1 MVSIRKRALS
11 IYKSYSF
18 WNNRKSILRTHR
30 IEVYSKNPIAT
41 DELAC
46 CSKANVFKLPAKNKK
61 SSVLKENRIW
71 NQASSLK
78 RLNKH
83 YCSLS
88 RQHIHASITLSHICP
103 LSFIVLSFVFL
114 SVFEFSLVTADEP
127 NFSDTGTELRLVS
140 RSDNHNNRSRSYG
153 IEASQS
159 ALTPLRKVYTNQFAV
174 RIKGGN
180 ILEADK
186 LAEKHGFINLGPVLP
201 NDEYFLFESRQTRKR
216 STRHRR
222 NAQTNSIAREPKVKW
237 IEQQI
242 AKKRVKRDYM
252 PVNSHSSADHLQRIK
267 GNEINDDLTII
278 SNDDAQQ
285 QYSSNRN
292 RNSGARN
299 VGNYNLNDPLWSDMW
314 YLNPTVYDRGFDHN
328 VREAWDLGYTGKGV
342 VVTILDDGLERTH
355 PDIAPNYDAK
365 ASYDVND
372 RDEDPTPRYDY
383 TDENRHGTRCAG
395 EVAAIFN
402 NSLCIVGIA
411 YNARIGG
418 IRMLDGDVTDAV
430 EAASLAHNSDHIDI
444 YSASWGPDDDGR
456 TVDGPAKLTRRAFEK
471 GIREGRRGLGSIF
484 VWASGNGGKDAD
496 SCNCDGYTNSIY
508 TLSISS
514 ATEHGNIPWY
524 SEACSSTLATAYSSG
539 ATGEKMIITTDLHHS
554 CTNAHTGTSASAPLA
569 AGIVALT
576 LEANPKLTWRD
587 MQHIVVRTARPLN
600 LRAGDWIINGVGKKV
615 SHSFGFGL
623 MDAGAMVRLAS
634 NWTTVPEQRK
644 CVVFYPARYKTVPHG
659 NRLQLQLYT
668 DGCASYPRNKV
679 GFVEHVQAIIT
690 LTAPKRGDIQIYLTS
705 PSGTRSTL
713 LAKRAR
719 DTSRTGFREWAFMTT
734 HNWGEIAVGLWT
746 LEINNDGWDDAELIR
761 WDLVLYGTAIEI
773 SSTGGISSTS
783 SSSSLTPR
791 SLSSKARAR
800 YGDLWQGTSIAS
812 VIIASSNIALFS
824 FYAEFLMGFNLKSE
838 LEISRSFLKNGG
850 YSVCEKSSELMGSI
864 SGKIYVNVT
873 IEISQ
878 WYIYSFGMILNEINS
893 EMTSRNQM
901 EVSLDKTPMAQMKTG
916 SNIQHKHETFEMIF
930 GHNVRITDIYDL
942 FDGDSVRSWKYCG
955 SVGR

>member
-1 MVSIRKRALS
+1 MLTRKPTVPNCNSL
-11 IYKSYSF
+11 
-18 WNNRKSILRTHR
+18 WDNRKSACEARRVEILDHTFD
-30 IEVYSKNPIAT
+30 SMAQ

-46 CSKANVFKLPAKNKK
+46 CSNANIFKSPAMSEK
-61 SSVLKENRIW
+61 SGVLKRNCIR
-71 NQASSLK
+71 NQACTLK
-78 RLNKH
+78 LLSRH
-83 YCSLS
+83 YRSLS
-88 RQHIHASITLSHICP
+88 RHRFHSSVTSSNICP
-103 LSFIVLSFVFL
+103 LSFIILLFAFL
-114 SVFEFSLVTADEP
+114 SMSEFFLIAADESS
-127 NFSDTGTELRLVS
+127 FSDMMTELRPI
-140 RSDNHNNRSRSYG
+140 SDSSNHSSSISNSYG
-153 IEASQS
+153 AETSQS
-159 ALTPLRKVYTNQFAV
+159 SSTALRKAYTNQFAV
-174 RIKGGN
+174 RITGGD

-186 LAEKHGFINLGPVLP
+186 LATKHGFINLGPVLP

-216 STRHRR
+216 STRPRR
-222 NAQTNSIAREPKVKW
+222 NAQTNSIAREPKVEW

-242 AKKRVKRDYM
+242 AKKRVKRGYM
-252 PVNSHSSADHLQRIK
+252 SVNSRSPTVHLQSFK
-267 GNEINDDLTII
+267 GNEISDDLTII
-278 SNDDAQQ
+278 ASSDAQQ
-285 QYSSNRN
+285 QYSSSRN
-292 RNSGARN
+292 RNAGARSA
-299 VGNYNLNDPLWSDMW
+299 GNYNLNDPLWSHMW
-314 YLNPTVYDRGFDHN
+314 YLNPAVYGRGLDHN
-328 VREAWDLGYTGKGV
+328 VREAWDLGYTGRGV

-430 EAASLAHNSDHIDI
+430 EATSLAHNSDHIDI

-539 ATGEKMIITTDLHHS
+539 ATGEKMIVTTDLHHS

-569 AGIVALT
+569 AGIAALT

-600 LRAGDWIINGVGKKV
+600 LRAGDWVTNGVGKKV

-634 NWTTVPEQRK
+634 NWTRVPEQRK

-679 GFVEHVQAIIT
+679 GYLEHVQAIIT

-734 HNWGEIAVGLWT
+734 HNWGEMAVGLWT

-761 WDLVLYGTAIEI
+761 WDLVLYGTAAEVSNI
-773 SSTGGISSTS
+773 GGTS
-783 SSSSLTPR
+783 LTSSSLTLR
-791 SLSSKARAR
+791 SLSSKTRTR
-800 YGDLWQGTSIAS
+800 YGALWDDISAAPI
-812 VIIASSNIALFS
+812 IIASSNIALFPFLFNFIV
-824 FYAEFLMGFNLKSE
+824 FYLFMP
-838 LEISRSFLKNGG
+838 
-850 YSVCEKSSELMGSI
+850 SI
-864 SGKIYVNVT
+864 
-873 IEISQ
+873 
-878 WYIYSFGMILNEINS
+878 
-893 EMTSRNQM
+893 R
-901 EVSLDKTPMAQMKTG
+901 
-916 SNIQHKHETFEMIF
+916 
-930 GHNVRITDIYDL
+930 
-942 FDGDSVRSWKYCG
+942 
-955 SVGR
+955 

>member
-1 MVSIRKRALS
+1 
-11 IYKSYSF
+11 
-18 WNNRKSILRTHR
+18 
-30 IEVYSKNPIAT
+30 
-41 DELAC
+41 
-46 CSKANVFKLPAKNKK
+46 
-61 SSVLKENRIW
+61 
-71 NQASSLK
+71 
-78 RLNKH
+78 
-83 YCSLS
+83 
-88 RQHIHASITLSHICP
+88 
-103 LSFIVLSFVFL
+103 
-114 SVFEFSLVTADEP
+114 
-127 NFSDTGTELRLVS
+127 
-140 RSDNHNNRSRSYG
+140 
-153 IEASQS
+153 
-159 ALTPLRKVYTNQFAV
+159 
-174 RIKGGN
+174 
-180 ILEADK
+180 
-186 LAEKHGFINLGPVLP
+186 
-201 NDEYFLFESRQTRKR
+201 
-216 STRHRR
+216 
-222 NAQTNSIAREPKVKW
+222 
-237 IEQQI
+237 
-242 AKKRVKRDYM
+242 
-252 PVNSHSSADHLQRIK
+252 
-267 GNEINDDLTII
+267 
-278 SNDDAQQ
+278 
-285 QYSSNRN
+285 
-292 RNSGARN
+292 
-299 VGNYNLNDPLWSDMW
+299 MW
-314 YLNPTVYDRGFDHN
+314 YLNSAVYDRGLDHN

-372 RDEDPTPRYDY
+372 HDEDPTPRYDS

-430 EAASLAHNSDHIDI
+430 EATSLAHNSDHIDI

-471 GIREGRRGLGSIF
+471 GIREGRHGLGSIF
-484 VWASGNGGKDAD
+484 VWASGNGGKVAD

-539 ATGEKMIITTDLHHS
+539 ATGEKMIVTTDLHHS

-600 LRAGDWIINGVGKKV
+600 LRAGDWVTNGVGRKV

-668 DGCASYPRNKV
+668 DGCASYSRNKV
-679 GFVEHVQAIIT
+679 GYVEHVQAIIT

-734 HNWGEIAVGLWT
+734 HNWGEMAVGLWT

-773 SSTGGISSTS
+773 SSTGGTSSTS
-783 SSSSLTPR
+783 SSPSLIPR
-791 SLSSKARAR
+791 SLSSKVRTR
-800 YGDLWQGTSIAS
+800 HGDLWDDTSAAP
-812 VIIASSNIALFS
+812 VIIASNYMALLSSLFNFIAFYLFK
-824 FYAEFLMGFNLKSE
+824 L
-838 LEISRSFLKNGG
+838 
-850 YSVCEKSSELMGSI
+850 SI
-864 SGKIYVNVT
+864 
-873 IEISQ
+873 
-878 WYIYSFGMILNEINS
+878 
-893 EMTSRNQM
+893 R
-901 EVSLDKTPMAQMKTG
+901 
-916 SNIQHKHETFEMIF
+916 
-930 GHNVRITDIYDL
+930 
-942 FDGDSVRSWKYCG
+942 
-955 SVGR
+955 

>member
-1 MVSIRKRALS
+1 MV
-11 IYKSYSF
+11 
-18 WNNRKSILRTHR
+18 RTVDDR
-30 IEVYSKNPIAT
+30 LEAYTQQFSLAE
-41 DELAC
+41 DEFAC
-46 CSKANVFKLPAKNKK
+46 CSGVSASELPLK
-61 SSVLKENRIW
+61 SENTDVLLAQCAWSQSQTCPVKFLDRPH
-71 NQASSLK
+71 
-78 RLNKH
+78 R
-83 YCSLS
+83 SLS
-88 RQHIHASITLSHICP
+88 RQRLRTSVTSSHTHS
-103 LSFIVLSFVFL
+103 LSFIVLSFAFL
-114 SVFEFSLVTADEP
+114 SVSEFSLVAADEP
-127 NFSDTGTELRLVS
+127 NLSDKKAGLRPLS
-140 RSDNHNNRSRSYG
+140 DSDNQNSSKGSNYG
-153 IEASQS
+153 VQLNQS
-159 ALTPLRKVYTNQFAV
+159 SPTSLRKAYTNQFAI
-174 RIKGGN
+174 RIKGGD
-180 ILEADK
+180 ILEANK
-186 LAEKHGFINLGPVLP
+186 LAAKYGFFNLGPVLP

-216 STRHRR
+216 STRRRR
-222 NAQTNSIAREPKVKW
+222 NAQTNSIAREPKVEW
-237 IEQQI
+237 VEQQI
-242 AKKRVKRDYM
+242 AKKRVKRGYM
-252 PVNSHSSADHLQRIK
+252 SVYTRAPAVYMQQFK

-278 SNDDAQQ
+278 TSNDAQQ
-285 QYSSNRN
+285 QYSSSRN
-292 RNSGARN
+292 RNNLARG
-299 VGNYNLNDPLWSDMW
+299 VGNYNLNDPLWTDMW
-314 YLNPTVYDRGFDHN
+314 YLNRAVYDRGLDHN
-328 VREAWDLGYTGKGV
+328 VREAWDLGYTGRGV

-430 EAASLAHNSDHIDI
+430 EATSLAHNSDHIDI

-471 GIREGRRGLGSIF
+471 GIREGRHGLGSIF

-539 ATGEKMIITTDLHHS
+539 ATGERMIVTTDLHHS

-587 MQHIVVRTARPLN
+587 MQHVVVRTARPLN
-600 LRAGDWIINGVGKKV
+600 LRAGDWVTNGVGKKV

-634 NWTTVPEQRK
+634 NWTT
-644 CVVFYPARYKTVPHG
+644 
-659 NRLQLQLYT
+659 LYT
-668 DGCASYPRNKV
+668 DGCGNDPHNKV
-679 GFVEHVQAIIT
+679 GYLEHVQAIIT

-734 HNWGEIAVGLWT
+734 HNWGEMAVGLWT

-761 WDLVLYGTAIEI
+761 WDLVLYGTAIEVTN
-773 SSTGGISSTS
+773 TGGISSAS
-783 SSSSLTPR
+783 SLSSLTPR
-791 SLSSKARAR
+791 SLSSKSRSR
-800 YGDLWQGTSIAS
+800 YGALWEEDTSSAPS
-812 VIIASSNIALFS
+812 TFTFSSIIKF
-824 FYAEFLMGFNLKSE
+824 
-838 LEISRSFLKNGG
+838 
-850 YSVCEKSSELMGSI
+850 
-864 SGKIYVNVT
+864 
-873 IEISQ
+873 
-878 WYIYSFGMILNEINS
+878 
-893 EMTSRNQM
+893 
-901 EVSLDKTPMAQMKTG
+901 
-916 SNIQHKHETFEMIF
+916 IQRTT
-930 GHNVRITDIYDL
+930 VLY
-942 FDGDSVRSWKYCG
+942 
-955 SVGR
+955 

>member
-30 IEVYSKNPIAT
+30 IEVYSKKPIYAFSPIAT

-222 NAQTNSIAREPKVKW
+222 NAQTNSIAREPKDFSL
-237 IEQQI
+237 IIRHYLCLELLIPQHRSNYI
-242 AKKRVKRDYM
+242 AILKLESFMPILGKVDRATNSKKRVKRDYM

-418 IRMLDGDVTDAV
+418 T
-430 EAASLAHNSDHIDI
+430 
-444 YSASWGPDDDGR
+444 
-456 TVDGPAKLTRRAFEK
+456 
-471 GIREGRRGLGSIF
+471 
-484 VWASGNGGKDAD
+484 
-496 SCNCDGYTNSIY
+496 
-508 TLSISS
+508 TLF
-514 ATEHGNIPWY
+514 
-524 SEACSSTLATAYSSG
+524 L
-539 ATGEKMIITTDLHHS
+539 
-554 CTNAHTGTSASAPLA
+554 
-569 AGIVALT
+569 
-576 LEANPKLTWRD
+576 
-587 MQHIVVRTARPLN
+587 
-600 LRAGDWIINGVGKKV
+600 
-615 SHSFGFGL
+615 
-623 MDAGAMVRLAS
+623 
-634 NWTTVPEQRK
+634 
-644 CVVFYPARYKTVPHG
+644 
-659 NRLQLQLYT
+659 
-668 DGCASYPRNKV
+668 
-679 GFVEHVQAIIT
+679 
-690 LTAPKRGDIQIYLTS
+690 
-705 PSGTRSTL
+705 PS
-713 LAKRAR
+713 K
-719 DTSRTGFREWAFMTT
+719 
-734 HNWGEIAVGLWT
+734 
-746 LEINNDGWDDAELIR
+746 
-761 WDLVLYGTAIEI
+761 
-773 SSTGGISSTS
+773 
-783 SSSSLTPR
+783 
-791 SLSSKARAR
+791 
-800 YGDLWQGTSIAS
+800 
-812 VIIASSNIALFS
+812 
-824 FYAEFLMGFNLKSE
+824 
-838 LEISRSFLKNGG
+838 
-850 YSVCEKSSELMGSI
+850 
-864 SGKIYVNVT
+864 
-873 IEISQ
+873 
-878 WYIYSFGMILNEINS
+878 
-893 EMTSRNQM
+893 
-901 EVSLDKTPMAQMKTG
+901 
-916 SNIQHKHETFEMIF
+916 
-930 GHNVRITDIYDL
+930 
-942 FDGDSVRSWKYCG
+942 
-955 SVGR
+955 

>member
-1 MVSIRKRALS
+1 MFACKRNCVINKYYSSINCENLNTTRDTEEGDESVNDDAS
-11 IYKSYSF
+11 SSCM
-18 WNNRKSILRTHR
+18 TG
-30 IEVYSKNPIAT
+30 
-41 DELAC
+41 DELMC
-46 CSKANVFKLPAKNKK
+46 CTHGFIAKPLSNHQKHVVSTSDHVFLNDQIHVKK
-61 SSVLKENRIW
+61 SSKCQYYSNVCKLFTSSSSSSSSSSTFHNRSLALFLLAFSVLSLSEFTLAEKNLREVKNGIRLECCSENNSDVSKFVYI
-71 NQASSLK
+71 QQSTPSSLIS
-78 RLNKH
+78 
-83 YCSLS
+83 SLS
-88 RQHIHASITLSHICP
+88 FTP
-103 LSFIVLSFVFL
+103 
-114 SVFEFSLVTADEP
+114 TATT
-127 NFSDTGTELRLVS
+127 S
-140 RSDNHNNRSRSYG
+140 
-153 IEASQS
+153 
-159 ALTPLRKVYTNQFAV
+159 LRKVYTNQFAV
-174 RIKGGN
+174 RIKGGD
-180 ILEADK
+180 IVEANK
-186 LAEKHGFINLGPVLP
+186 LAAKHGFINLGPVLP
-201 NDEYFLFESRQTRKR
+201 NDEYFLFESRQTKKR
-216 STRHRR
+216 STRRRR
-222 NAQTNSIAREPKVKW
+222 NAQTTSIAREPNVEW
-237 IEQQI
+237 IEQQV
-242 AKKRVKRDYM
+242 AKKRVKRDYLSFNTRS
-252 PVNSHSSADHLQRIK
+252 PNIHLQRFK
-267 GNEINDDLTII
+267 GNELSDDLTIVTGSGI
-278 SNDDAQQ
+278 QQKYSN
-285 QYSSNRN
+285 SRN
-292 RNSGARN
+292 RNSEAFK
-299 VGNYNLNDPLWSDMW
+299 NYDLNDPLWTDMW
-314 YLNPTVYDRGFDHN
+314 YLNRAVYDRGLDHN

-355 PDIAPNYDAK
+355 PDIAPNYDAR

-430 EAASLAHNSDHIDI
+430 EATSLAHNSDHIDI

-539 ATGEKMIITTDLHHS
+539 ATGEKMIVTTDLHHS

-576 LEANPKLTWRD
+576 LEANPNLTWRD

-600 LRAGDWIINGVGKKV
+600 LRAGDWVTNGIGKKV

-623 MDAGAMVRLAS
+623 MDAGAMVRLAK
-634 NWTTVPEQRK
+634 NWTTVPEQKK
-644 CVVFYPARYKTVPHG
+644 CVVFYPARYKTIPHG

-668 DGCASYPRNKV
+668 DGCASDPRSKV
-679 GFVEHVQAIIT
+679 SHLEHVQSIIT

-734 HNWGEIAVGLWT
+734 HNWGEIAAGLWT

-761 WDLVLYGTAIEI
+761 WDLVLYG
-773 SSTGGISSTS
+773 SSFEVGKTGGMF
-783 SSSSLTPR
+783 SSSSLIQR
-791 SLSSKARAR
+791 SVPGKSRSHYNALRDEDSA
-800 YGDLWQGTSIAS
+800 AS
-812 VIIASSNIALFS
+812 V
-824 FYAEFLMGFNLKSE
+824 KSVVITS
-838 LEISRSFLKNGG
+838 EI
-850 YSVCEKSSELMGSI
+850 
-864 SGKIYVNVT
+864 
-873 IEISQ
+873 
-878 WYIYSFGMILNEINS
+878 MILFL
-893 EMTSRNQM
+893 
-901 EVSLDKTPMAQMKTG
+901 SLFTF
-916 SNIQHKHETFEMIF
+916 HHFFEMF
-930 GHNVRITDIYDL
+930 VR
-942 FDGDSVRSWKYCG
+942 
-955 SVGR
+955 

>member
-1 MVSIRKRALS
+1 MACVQKCALS
-11 IYKSYSF
+11 TCKQCL
-18 WNNRKSILRTHR
+18 WDHQTGPVEVDNETSIHAF
-30 IEVYSKNPIAT
+30 NIAAE

-46 CSKANVFKLPAKNKK
+46 CSNSNAFNFTTVNEK
-61 SSVLKENRIW
+61 SDVRKGNRIRT
-71 NQASSLK
+71 QTYSLK
-78 RLNKH
+78 LLNRH
-83 YCSLS
+83 NPSLPHGRFRIS
-88 RQHIHASITLSHICP
+88 VTSSYIFSLPFIILS
-103 LSFIVLSFVFL
+103 LAFL
-114 SVFEFSLVTADEP
+114 SISEFLLVAADES
-127 NFSDTGTELRLVS
+127 NFSGAVADLRRISGSNNHSSS
-140 RSDNHNNRSRSYG
+140 RSSSYETV
-153 IEASQS
+153 ISQS
-159 ALTPLRKVYTNQFAV
+159 SSSALRKAYTNQFAV
-174 RIKGGN
+174 RIAGGDAV
-180 ILEADK
+180 EANK
-186 LAEKHGFINLGPVLP
+186 LAAKHGFINLGPVLP
-201 NDEYFLFESRQTRKR
+201 NDEYFLFESPQTRKR
-216 STRHRR
+216 STRRRR
-222 NAQTNSIAREPKVKW
+222 NAQTNSIAREPKVEW
-237 IEQQI
+237 IEQQV
-242 AKKRVKRDYM
+242 AKKRVKRGYM
-252 PVNSHSSADHLQRIK
+252 SVNTRSPAVHLERFK
-267 GNEINDDLTII
+267 GNEISDDLTII
-278 SNDDAQQ
+278 SNDDAQE
-285 QYSSNRN
+285 QYSNNRN
-292 RNSGARN
+292 RNAGGRI

-314 YLNPTVYDRGFDHN
+314 YLNPAVYDRGLDHN
-328 VREAWDLGYTGKGV
+328 VREAWDLGFTGRGV

-418 IRMLDGDVTDAV
+418 TLLGIRMLDGDVTDAV
-430 EAASLAHNSDHIDI
+430 EATSLAHNSDHIDI

-539 ATGEKMIITTDLHHS
+539 ATGEKMIVTTDLHHS

-600 LRAGDWIINGVGKKV
+600 LRAGDWVTNGVGKKV

-644 CVVFYPARYKTVPHG
+644 CIVFYPARYKTVPHG

-679 GFVEHVQAIIT
+679 GYLEHVQAIIT

-734 HNWGEIAVGLWT
+734 HNWGEMAVGLWT

-761 WDLVLYGTAIEI
+761 WDLVLYGTAVEV
-773 SSTGGISSTS
+773 SSMGGTPSTS

-791 SLSSKARAR
+791 SLSSKARTR
-800 YGDLWQGTSIAS
+800 YGGWEDTSAAS
-812 VIIASSNIALFS
+812 IITASSNKALLSLLFNFTV
-824 FYAEFLMGFNLKSE
+824 FYLF
-838 LEISRSFLKNGG
+838 
-850 YSVCEKSSELMGSI
+850 
-864 SGKIYVNVT
+864 
-873 IEISQ
+873 
-878 WYIYSFGMILNEINS
+878 ILFI
-893 EMTSRNQM
+893 R
-901 EVSLDKTPMAQMKTG
+901 
-916 SNIQHKHETFEMIF
+916 
-930 GHNVRITDIYDL
+930 
-942 FDGDSVRSWKYCG
+942 
-955 SVGR
+955 

>member
-1 MVSIRKRALS
+1 MLTRKPTVPNCNSL
-11 IYKSYSF
+11 
-18 WNNRKSILRTHR
+18 WDNRKSACEARRVEILDHTFD
-30 IEVYSKNPIAT
+30 SMAQ

-46 CSKANVFKLPAKNKK
+46 CSNANIFKSPAMSEK
-61 SSVLKENRIW
+61 SGVLKRNCIR
-71 NQASSLK
+71 NQACTLK
-78 RLNKH
+78 L
-83 YCSLS
+83 L
-88 RQHIHASITLSHICP
+88 
-103 LSFIVLSFVFL
+103 
-114 SVFEFSLVTADEP
+114 TADESS
-127 NFSDTGTELRLVS
+127 FSDMMTELRPI
-140 RSDNHNNRSRSYG
+140 SDSSNHSSSISNSYG
-153 IEASQS
+153 AETSQS
-159 ALTPLRKVYTNQFAV
+159 SSTALRKAYTNQFAV
-174 RIKGGN
+174 RITGGD

-186 LAEKHGFINLGPVLP
+186 LATKHGFINLGPVLP

-216 STRHRR
+216 STRPRR
-222 NAQTNSIAREPKVKW
+222 NAQTNSIAREPKVSAQCLQTEKQFLDESSGFSSRILDVTYSYLYLRVYMYVMRDAADTANISSLFPVIRSWHPTSKYYTVRGESTCLSSGTEDENIEDHALLVPVEW

-242 AKKRVKRDYM
+242 AKKRVKRGYM
-252 PVNSHSSADHLQRIK
+252 SVNSRSPTVHLQSFK
-267 GNEINDDLTII
+267 GNEISDDLTII
-278 SNDDAQQ
+278 ASSDAQQ
-285 QYSSNRN
+285 QYSSSRN
-292 RNSGARN
+292 RNAGARSA
-299 VGNYNLNDPLWSDMW
+299 GNYNLNDPLWSHMW
-314 YLNPTVYDRGFDHN
+314 YLNPAVYGRGLDHN
-328 VREAWDLGYTGKGV
+328 VREAWDLGYTGRGV

-430 EAASLAHNSDHIDI
+430 EATSLAHNSDHIDI

-539 ATGEKMIITTDLHHS
+539 ATGEKMIVTTDLHHS

-569 AGIVALT
+569 AGIAALT

-600 LRAGDWIINGVGKKV
+600 LRAGDWVTNGVGKKV

-634 NWTTVPEQRK
+634 NWTRVPEQRK

-679 GFVEHVQAIIT
+679 GYLEHVQAIIT

-734 HNWGEIAVGLWT
+734 HNWGEMAVGLWT

-761 WDLVLYGTAIEI
+761 WDLVLYGTAAEVSNI
-773 SSTGGISSTS
+773 GGTS
-783 SSSSLTPR
+783 LTSSSLTLR
-791 SLSSKARAR
+791 SLSSKTRTR
-800 YGDLWQGTSIAS
+800 YGALWDDISAAPI
-812 VIIASSNIALFS
+812 IIASSNIALFPFLFNFIV
-824 FYAEFLMGFNLKSE
+824 FYLFMP
-838 LEISRSFLKNGG
+838 
-850 YSVCEKSSELMGSI
+850 SI
-864 SGKIYVNVT
+864 
-873 IEISQ
+873 
-878 WYIYSFGMILNEINS
+878 
-893 EMTSRNQM
+893 R
-901 EVSLDKTPMAQMKTG
+901 
-916 SNIQHKHETFEMIF
+916 
-930 GHNVRITDIYDL
+930 
-942 FDGDSVRSWKYCG
+942 
-955 SVGR
+955 

>member
-1 MVSIRKRALS
+1 KRGYTSINA
-11 IYKSYSF
+11 
-18 WNNRKSILRTHR
+18 
-30 IEVYSKNPIAT
+30 
-41 DELAC
+41 
-46 CSKANVFKLPAKNKK
+46 
-61 SSVLKENRIW
+61 
-71 NQASSLK
+71 
-78 RLNKH
+78 
-83 YCSLS
+83 
-88 RQHIHASITLSHICP
+88 
-103 LSFIVLSFVFL
+103 
-114 SVFEFSLVTADEP
+114 
-127 NFSDTGTELRLVS
+127 
-140 RSDNHNNRSRSYG
+140 RS
-153 IEASQS
+153 
-159 ALTPLRKVYTNQFAV
+159 AV
-174 RIKGGN
+174 
-180 ILEADK
+180 
-186 LAEKHGFINLGPVLP
+186 
-201 NDEYFLFESRQTRKR
+201 
-216 STRHRR
+216 
-222 NAQTNSIAREPKVKW
+222 
-237 IEQQI
+237 
-242 AKKRVKRDYM
+242 
-252 PVNSHSSADHLQRIK
+252 HLQRFK

-292 RNSGARN
+292 RNTGVRS

-314 YLNPTVYDRGFDHN
+314 YLNPAVYDRGLDHN
-328 VREAWDLGYTGKGV
+328 VREAWDLGYTGRGV

-418 IRMLDGDVTDAV
+418 TILDSFVGLIVEKRIRMLDGDVTDAV
-430 EAASLAHNSDHIDI
+430 EATSLAHNSDHIDI

-539 ATGEKMIITTDLHHS
+539 ATGEKMIVTTDLHHS

-600 LRAGDWIINGVGKKV
+600 LRAGDWVTNGVGKKV

-623 MDAGAMVRLAS
+623 MDAGGMVRLAS

-679 GFVEHVQAIIT
+679 GYLEHVQAIIT

-734 HNWGEIAVGLWT
+734 HNWGEMAVGLWT

-761 WDLVLYGTAIEI
+761 WDLVLYGTAVEV
-773 SSTGGISSTS
+773 SSIGGTPSA
-783 SSSSLTPR
+783 SLLITR
-791 SLSSKARAR
+791 SLSSKVRTR
-800 YGDLWQGTSIAS
+800 YGALWDDTSAAS
-812 VIIASSNIALFS
+812 IIIASSNIALLSLLFS
-824 FYAEFLMGFNLKSE
+824 FTVFYLFKF
-838 LEISRSFLKNGG
+838 
-850 YSVCEKSSELMGSI
+850 SI
-864 SGKIYVNVT
+864 
-873 IEISQ
+873 
-878 WYIYSFGMILNEINS
+878 
-893 EMTSRNQM
+893 R
-901 EVSLDKTPMAQMKTG
+901 
-916 SNIQHKHETFEMIF
+916 
-930 GHNVRITDIYDL
+930 
-942 FDGDSVRSWKYCG
+942 
-955 SVGR
+955 

>member
-1 MVSIRKRALS
+1 MVLARKSLLS
-11 IYKSYSF
+11 TYKHSF
-18 WNNRKSILRTHR
+18 WDNQESVCPTEIDSEAKMV
-30 IEVYSKNPIAT
+30 E
-41 DELAC
+41 DDLAC
-46 CSKANVFKLPAKNKK
+46 CSKANVFKLPGKDEK
-61 SSVLKENRIW
+61 SSVLKRNWIR

-78 RLNKH
+78 LLNKH
-83 YCSLS
+83 YCSFS
-88 RQHIHASITLSHICP
+88 RQHFRTSVTSSHICP
-103 LSFIVLSFVFL
+103 SLFIVLSFIFL
-114 SVFEFSLVTADEP
+114 LILEFSLAAADEP
-127 NFSDTGTELRLVS
+127 NFTDTGTDLRPDSGSDNYNSS
-140 RSDNHNNRSRSYG
+140 RSSSSYAA
-153 IEASQS
+153 EASQS
-159 ALTPLRKVYTNQFAV
+159 LRTTLRKVYTNQFAV
-174 RIKGGN
+174 RIKGGD

-186 LAEKHGFINLGPVLP
+186 LAAKHGFINLGPVLP

-242 AKKRVKRDYM
+242 AKKRVKRDYIPM
-252 PVNSHSSADHLQRIK
+252 NARSSTIHLQRFK
-267 GNEINDDLTII
+267 GNEINDDLII
-278 SNDDAQQ
+278 ITSDDAQQ
-285 QYSSNRN
+285 QHSSNRN
-292 RNSGARN
+292 RNNGARSY
-299 VGNYNLNDPLWSDMW
+299 YNLNDPFWSDMW
-314 YLNPTVYDRGFDHN
+314 YLNSAVYDRGLDHN

-372 RDEDPTPRYDY
+372 HDEDPTPRYDS

-418 IRMLDGDVTDAV
+418 IILGIRMLDGDVTDAV
-430 EAASLAHNSDHIDI
+430 EATSLAHNSDHIDI

-484 VWASGNGGKDAD
+484 VWASGNGGKVAD

-539 ATGEKMIITTDLHHS
+539 ATGEKMIVTTDLHHS

-600 LRAGDWIINGVGKKV
+600 LRAGDWVTNGVGKKV

-668 DGCASYPRNKV
+668 DGCASYSRNKV
-679 GFVEHVQAIIT
+679 GYVEHVQAIIT

-734 HNWGEIAVGLWT
+734 HNWGEMAVGLWT

-761 WDLVLYGTAIEI
+761 WDLVLYGTAVEI
-773 SSTGGISSTS
+773 SSTGGTSSTS
-783 SSSSLTPR
+783 SPPSLIPR
-791 SLSSKARAR
+791 SLSSKARTR
-800 YGDLWQGTSIAS
+800 HGDSWDDTSAAP
-812 VIIASSNIALFS
+812 VIIASSNMALLSLLFNFIAFYLFK
-824 FYAEFLMGFNLKSE
+824 L
-838 LEISRSFLKNGG
+838 
-850 YSVCEKSSELMGSI
+850 SI
-864 SGKIYVNVT
+864 
-873 IEISQ
+873 Q
-878 WYIYSFGMILNEINS
+878 
-893 EMTSRNQM
+893 
-901 EVSLDKTPMAQMKTG
+901 
-916 SNIQHKHETFEMIF
+916 
-930 GHNVRITDIYDL
+930 
-942 FDGDSVRSWKYCG
+942 
-955 SVGR
+955 

>member
-1 MVSIRKRALS
+1 MVLVRKCTHSTCKHSLWDNRERACEAGQS
-11 IYKSYSF
+11 
-18 WNNRKSILRTHR
+18 
-30 IEVYSKNPIAT
+30 EVDNETSVHALNSTAK

-46 CSKANVFKLPAKNKK
+46 CSNTNVFKFPTVNEKID
-61 SSVLKENRIW
+61 VLKGNRIRDR
-71 NQASSLK
+71 AYSIKL
-78 RLNKH
+78 LNGH
-83 YCSLS
+83 CRSLS
-88 RQHIHASITLSHICP
+88 HQLFHTSVTSFRTCS
-103 LSFIVLSFVFL
+103 LSFIVLSFAFL
-114 SVFEFSLVTADEP
+114 SLSELVVGADRS
-127 NFSDTGTELRLVS
+127 NFSDPVTELRHFEINNNYSSS
-140 RSDNHNNRSRSYG
+140 RSNSYG
-153 IEASQS
+153 ATS
-159 ALTPLRKVYTNQFAV
+159 LRKAYTNQFAI
-174 RIKGGN
+174 RIIGGDVV
-180 ILEADK
+180 EAEK
-186 LAEKHGFINLGPVLP
+186 LAAKYGFINLGQVLP
-201 NDEYFLFESRQTRKR
+201 NDEYFLFESPQTKKR
-216 STRHRR
+216 STRRRR
-222 NAQTNSIAREPKVKW
+222 NAQTNSIARE
-237 IEQQI
+237 
-242 AKKRVKRDYM
+242 A
-252 PVNSHSSADHLQRIK
+252 K
-267 GNEINDDLTII
+267 GNEISDDLTIT
-278 SNDDAQQ
+278 SSDNAQQ
-285 QYSSNRN
+285 QHSSNRN
-292 RNSGARN
+292 RNAGSLN
-299 VGNYNLNDPLWSDMW
+299 IGNYNLNDPLWSDMW
-314 YLNPTVYDRGFDHN
+314 YLNPTVYDRGLDHN
-328 VREAWDLGYTGKGV
+328 VREAWDLGYTGRGV

-430 EAASLAHNSDHIDI
+430 EATSLAHNSDHIDI

-539 ATGEKMIITTDLHHS
+539 ATGEKMIVTTDLHHS

-600 LRAGDWIINGVGKKV
+600 LRAGDWVTNGVGKKV

-623 MDAGAMVRLAS
+623 MDAGGMVRLAS

-644 CVVFYPARYKTVPHG
+644 CVVFYPARYKAVPHG

-668 DGCASYPRNKV
+668 DGCASYPHNKV
-679 GFVEHVQAIIT
+679 GYLEHVQAIIT

-734 HNWGEIAVGLWT
+734 HNWGEVAVGLWT
-746 LEINNDGWDDAELIR
+746 LEINNDGWN
-761 WDLVLYGTAIEI
+761 VLYGTAVEV
-773 SSTGGISSTS
+773 SSMGGTS
-783 SSSSLTPR
+783 SASSLSSLTPR
-791 SLSSKARAR
+791 SLSSKIRTR
-800 YGDLWQGTSIAS
+800 YGALWDDTSAAPVITAS
-812 VIIASSNIALFS
+812 ANVALLSLLFS
-824 FYAEFLMGFNLKSE
+824 FIVYHLLK
-838 LEISRSFLKNGG
+838 L
-850 YSVCEKSSELMGSI
+850 SI
-864 SGKIYVNVT
+864 
-873 IEISQ
+873 
-878 WYIYSFGMILNEINS
+878 
-893 EMTSRNQM
+893 R
-901 EVSLDKTPMAQMKTG
+901 
-916 SNIQHKHETFEMIF
+916 
-930 GHNVRITDIYDL
+930 
-942 FDGDSVRSWKYCG
+942 
-955 SVGR
+955 

>member
-1 MVSIRKRALS
+1 MILARKCALS
-11 IYKSYSF
+11 TSKHSL
-18 WNNRKSILRTHR
+18 WDNRKCACKTGR
-30 IEVYSKNPIAT
+30 IKVDNETPVHIFNNTAK
-41 DELAC
+41 DELAY
-46 CSKANVFKLPAKNKK
+46 CSNANVSKFPTMNEKNNA
-61 SSVLKENRIW
+61 LKGSRIRNRIYP
-71 NQASSLK
+71 LK
-78 RLNKH
+78 LLNRH
-83 YCSLS
+83 YRSLS
-88 RQHIHASITLSHICP
+88 HQRFCTSMTSSHTCS
-103 LSFIVLSFVFL
+103 LSFIVLSLALL
-114 SVFEFSLVTADEP
+114 SISELLVAADESD
-127 NFSDTGTELRLVS
+127 FSDTMRELRPLKNSNNHSSS
-140 RSDNHNNRSRSYG
+140 RNNSY
-153 IEASQS
+153 ETANRKSS
-159 ALTPLRKVYTNQFAV
+159 STALRKAYTNQFAV
-174 RIKGGN
+174 RIIGGDIVDAN
-180 ILEADK
+180 K
-186 LAEKHGFINLGPVLP
+186 LAAKHGFINLGQVLP
-201 NDEYFLFESRQTRKR
+201 NDEYFLFESPRTRKR
-216 STRHRR
+216 STRRRR
-222 NAQTNSIAREPKVKW
+222 NAQTNSIAREPQVEW

-242 AKKRVKRDYM
+242 AKKRVKRGYM
-252 PVNSHSSADHLQRIK
+252 PMNTRSPAVHFQRYK
-267 GNEINDDLTII
+267 GNEINDDPTIM
-278 SNDDAQQ
+278 SDDDAQQ

-292 RNSGARN
+292 RNAGVRN

-314 YLNPTVYDRGFDHN
+314 YLNPAVFDRGLDHN
-328 VREAWDLGYTGKGV
+328 VREAWDLGYTGRGV

-430 EAASLAHNSDHIDI
+430 EATSLAHNSDHIDI

-471 GIREGRRGLGSIF
+471 GIREGRHGLGSIF

-539 ATGEKMIITTDLHHS
+539 ATGEKMIVTTDLHHS

-600 LRAGDWIINGVGKKV
+600 LRAGDWVANGVGKKV

-623 MDAGAMVRLAS
+623 MDAGGMVRLAS

-644 CVVFYPARYKTVPHG
+644 CIVFYPARYKTVPHG

-668 DGCASYPRNKV
+668 DGCASYPHNKV
-679 GFVEHVQAIIT
+679 GYLEHVQAIIT

-734 HNWGEIAVGLWT
+734 HNWGEMAVGLWI

-761 WDLVLYGTAIEI
+761 WDLVLYGTAVEV
-773 SSTGGISSTS
+773 SSVGGIPSASL
-783 SSSSLTPR
+783 SSSLTPR
-791 SLSSKARAR
+791 SLSSKARIR
-800 YGDLWQGTSIAS
+800 YGTLWEDTSAAS
-812 VIIASSNIALFS
+812 IITAPSNMALLSLLFS
-824 FYAEFLMGFNLKSE
+824 FTVFYLFKL
-838 LEISRSFLKNGG
+838 
-850 YSVCEKSSELMGSI
+850 SI
-864 SGKIYVNVT
+864 
-873 IEISQ
+873 
-878 WYIYSFGMILNEINS
+878 
-893 EMTSRNQM
+893 R
-901 EVSLDKTPMAQMKTG
+901 
-916 SNIQHKHETFEMIF
+916 
-930 GHNVRITDIYDL
+930 
-942 FDGDSVRSWKYCG
+942 
-955 SVGR
+955 

>member
-1 MVSIRKRALS
+1 MALS
-11 IYKSYSF
+11 RKCANSTYKHSVWDNQKSAHGTYRVKI
-18 WNNRKSILRTHR
+18 NNETSVHTLNS
-30 IEVYSKNPIAT
+30 VAKN
-41 DELAC
+41 ELAC
-46 CSKANVFKLPAKNKK
+46 CSNADVFKFPIMNEEN
-61 SSVLKENRIW
+61 SVLKGNCTTYQICPLNR
-71 NQASSLK
+71 NY
-78 RLNKH
+78 R
-83 YCSLS
+83 SLS
-88 RQHIHASITLSHICP
+88 RQHFRIPVTSL
-103 LSFIVLSFVFL
+103 LFIVLSLAFL
-114 SVFEFSLVTADEP
+114 SMPQFSSVAADD
-127 NFSDTGTELRLVS
+127 FSDAVIELTPVGGS
-140 RSDNHNNRSRSYG
+140 NNHNNGSYG
-153 IEASQS
+153 TGTSQS
-159 ALTPLRKVYTNQFAV
+159 SSTALRKAYTNQFAV
-174 RIKGGN
+174 RITGGDT
-180 ILEADK
+180 LEADK
-186 LAEKHGFINLGPVLP
+186 LAAKYGFINLGPVLP

-216 STRHRR
+216 STRRRR
-222 NAQTNSIAREPKVKW
+222 NAQTNSIAREPKVEW

-252 PVNSHSSADHLQRIK
+252 LMNTLSSTVHLQRFK
-267 GNEINDDLTII
+267 GNEISDDLTII
-278 SNDDAQQ
+278 GSDDVQQ
-285 QYSSNRN
+285 QYASSRN
-292 RNSGARN
+292 RNADIRS

-314 YLNPTVYDRGFDHN
+314 YLNAAAYDRGLDHN
-328 VREAWDLGYTGKGV
+328 VREAWDLGYTGRGV

-430 EAASLAHNSDHIDI
+430 EATSLAHNSDHIDI

-539 ATGEKMIITTDLHHS
+539 ATGEKMIVTTDLHHS

-600 LRAGDWIINGVGKKV
+600 LRAGDWVTNGVGKKV

-623 MDAGAMVRLAS
+623 MDAGAMVRLAN

-644 CVVFYPARYKTVPHG
+644 CVVFYPARYKIVPHG

-668 DGCASYPRNKV
+668 DGCSSYSRNKV
-679 GFVEHVQAIIT
+679 GYLEHVQAIIT

-734 HNWGEIAVGLWT
+734 HNWGEMAVGLWT

-761 WDLVLYGTAIEI
+761 WDLVLYGTATEVSNI
-773 SSTGGISSTS
+773 GGTPSA

-791 SLSSKARAR
+791 SLSSKVRNR
-800 YGDLWQGTSIAS
+800 YGALWEDTSAAS
-812 VIIASSNIALFS
+812 IITASNIIALF
-824 FYAEFLMGFNLKSE
+824 FLLCFIYLNFPSA
-838 LEISRSFLKNGG
+838 
-850 YSVCEKSSELMGSI
+850 EKSV
-864 SGKIYVNVT
+864 KY
-873 IEISQ
+873 
-878 WYIYSFGMILNEINS
+878 YFGVFLLPAN
-893 EMTSRNQM
+893 
-901 EVSLDKTPMAQMKTG
+901 VSLRHSDYFMVPKCYRVH
-916 SNIQHKHETFEMIF
+916 SDH
-930 GHNVRITDIYDL
+930 
-942 FDGDSVRSWKYCG
+942 S
-955 SVGR
+955 